1 MFENNEVEQPRKRFT
16 TVHDRYEV
24 GDSCCG
30 FVTTETSLKKASAT
44 ATAHAAK
51 HASEEG
57 NTVTVVNVFDRMA
70 RRDCQDT
77 WKFPVANVKSAVQP

>member
-1 MFENNEVEQPRKRFT
+1 MFEKETEQPRKRFT

-30 FVTTETSLKKASAT
+30 LVTTETSLKKAT
-44 ATAHAAK
+44 AIAIAHSEK
-51 HASEEG
+51 HSREEG

-77 WKFPVANVKSAVQP
+77 WEFPVKAVQP